1 MKKIKDC
8 EEEAKSKINDLESE
22 TLMKI
27 AQADATS

>member
-1 MKKIKDC
+1 MNKIKDC
-8 EEEAKSKINDLESE
+8 EEEAKSKISDLESE